1 MEAEISDVHQAL
13 QDGTTT
19 CQAVV
24 EQYIQRIGTYDQP
37 TGLNTIITRN
47 FDGALTKAGEIDD
60 TIESGGDL
68 GSLYCVPVLVKDLYD
83 TFDLPT
89 SGGNLALADSV
100 PPDDS
105 FLVRQLREADAI
117 MLAKTNMDEFAFNA
131 AYTLSSLGG
140 LTRNAYDLTRT
151 PAGSSGGSA
160 SGLTANFGLIATA
173 SDTGNSIRGPAS
185 HAALVGL
192 RSTIG
197 VISRDGVI
205 PLILERDMTGVLT
218 RTVADTAKSMN
229 VIAGYDPAD
238 PITELSQGNIPDDY
252 TDYLDSDALGGARI
266 GVFREKIDDS
276 ADPQVIQLFND
287 AVADLRAQGAII
299 VDPFDIPNYETL
311 EDEATSCFSFRFYFN
326 EYLESLGDDRPVEDL
341 QALLDSGKYES
352 TLADSLM
359 AAQEAPD
366 PIDADPPCV
375 GEPGNIR
382 DNPSRLALRNGIVNA
397 LDQADIDA
405 IIYPTWN
412 NVPQPLGDSRAELP
426 DNVGDNSQSPAP
438 LSGTPAITV
447 PMGFTGGELPT
458 GLQFLGRPFDEPLLI
473 SLAYSYEQATNHR
486 KPPAMFPALE

>member
-24 EQYIQRIGTYDQP
+24 EQYIQRIRTYDQP

-252 TDYLDSDALGGARI
+252 TDY
-266 GVFREKIDDS
+266 
-276 ADPQVIQLFND
+276 
-287 AVADLRAQGAII
+287 
-299 VDPFDIPNYETL
+299 
-311 EDEATSCFSFRFYFN
+311 
-326 EYLESLGDDRPVEDL
+326 
-341 QALLDSGKYES
+341 
-352 TLADSLM
+352 
-359 AAQEAPD
+359 
-366 PIDADPPCV
+366 
-375 GEPGNIR
+375 
-382 DNPSRLALRNGIVNA
+382 
-397 LDQADIDA
+397 
-405 IIYPTWN
+405 
-412 NVPQPLGDSRAELP
+412 
-426 DNVGDNSQSPAP
+426 SQ
-438 LSGTPAITV
+438 
-447 PMGFTGGELPT
+447 
-458 GLQFLGRPFDEPLLI
+458 Q
-473 SLAYSYEQATNHR
+473 
-486 KPPAMFPALE
+486 